1 LGSGRFA
8 AKTPNYERWISL
20 DFLGFSRPDRDL
32 SMSYEDFS
40 REKNSRALFRD
51 KATEKPPRPLGIQN
65 AQDYSSPKLSFISD
79 FTQSIVVQSAS
90 VSAAPS
96 KSNGVSV
103 GTFSPP
109 VIRAAALRRA

>member
-20 DFLGFSRPDRDL
+20 DLLGFSRPDRDL

-65 AQDYSSPKLSFISD
+65 AKITHPPSLASFLILRNQLLSDPLPFRPPHPKA
-79 FTQSIVVQSAS
+79 TA
-90 VSAAPS
+90 
-96 KSNGVSV
+96 
-103 GTFSPP
+103 
-109 VIRAAALRRA
+109 